1 MPISD
6 EESGKYYHEQI
17 KRDGYAPLPNCPV
30 CHGAGFVHPI
40 FDGKVAFNK
49 IVSCSYPGCI
59 VESRR
64 AYQSGES
71 FLKQIGVARP
81 EQQFVNFEQYEGNN
95 ESYAAFYNL
104 AFIPGSPRM
113 ILCTGGAGNGKTHLC
128 NALAIELNR
137 TMIVRLFVFAEL
149 INKLKVAMGENRLET
164 DIEFIKTVQAL
175 IIDDVLEETLTP
187 WAASKLDEIIDA
199 RYRNERITVLTS
211 NIDMSKLPDRTYS
224 RFSDKRLAVRVINM
238 APDRRPML

>member
-1 MPISD
+1 
-6 EESGKYYHEQI
+6 
-17 KRDGYAPLPNCPV
+17 
-30 CHGAGFVHPI
+30 
-40 FDGKVAFNK
+40 
-49 IVSCSYPGCI
+49 
-59 VESRR
+59 
-64 AYQSGES
+64 
-71 FLKQIGVARP
+71 
-81 EQQFVNFEQYEGNN
+81 
-95 ESYAAFYNL
+95 
-104 AFIPGSPRM
+104 
-113 ILCTGGAGNGKTHLC
+113 
-128 NALAIELNR
+128 
-137 TMIVRLFVFAEL
+137 MIVRLFVFAEL